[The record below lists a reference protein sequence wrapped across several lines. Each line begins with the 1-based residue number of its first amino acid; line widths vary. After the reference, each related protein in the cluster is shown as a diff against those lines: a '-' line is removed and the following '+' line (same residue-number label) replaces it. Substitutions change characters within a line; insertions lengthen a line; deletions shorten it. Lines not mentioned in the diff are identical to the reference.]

1 MSVARRWCGMFR
13 PELDDDLREMT
24 EEIIDKSVSV
34 PLPPDELSFNQQ
46 LRIIISAVY
55 EEVEERDDAVLIVD
69 DHYLNNE

>member
-1 MSVARRWCGMFR
+1 MFR
-13 PELDDDLREMT
+13 PELDDDLKTKT
-24 EEIIDKSVSV
+24 EEIIDNSVSV
-34 PLPPDELSFNQQ
+34 PLPSDELSFNQQ